1 MCHLLVDRL
10 PRPPRVIGRAYPQ
23 IWGCF
28 FLVFVVSALW
38 GEGSPQLVRVS
49 GLPEGQQQYWC
60 AEALAGGWAAGT
72 SDGVIIQEK
81 TGWKLVHPPTT
92 GYVRTLTHY
101 AGGLVVT
108 GEGFFYLYAQGQ
120 WIPKKTDDFF
130 RAGISVSGSAL
141 LVGRHSVCVVNP
153 EGDLVTVRQYS
164 GESNIKLHQVGQR
177 VYVLAA
183 KEQPLMWDGAALL
196 NATAELPW
204 TKQVG
209 GVASLQKLE
218 TGELLVA
225 TGTGLFLANGNNVT
239 PLLENLRN
247 AFASEGLIGA
257 YLFGRTLTVLTF
269 GGGVRIFSRD
279 DERLLWSEP
288 VAASGSVYFS
298 KLTDEGILIGT
309 STGLYV
315 LPDPS
320 RFRYVKFPVADF
332 IFSGLSKYGPVV
344 GLANGVVGLNG
355 ARVIA
360 PAPVVSSLVLKD
372 GRQIWGGVGT
382 LTLDDQD
389 LAVSGGDVIGLAEL
403 ERRVAVLQ
411 AQALWFFDPDGTKE
425 PLFSIPLASIPNS
438 IARTS
443 SGGCVVG
450 TAEGVLSFTKDGN
463 SAPRWGSGMMR
474 VKTSHGV
481 CFAMDVNGGIFTE
494 MGERLASLPP
504 SEILDLEEWK
514 GDTWILARFPDQTTW
529 LGTWDNSEKKWIPY
543 DLPVGRSARAL
554 VGGED
559 ALFVVRSEGILEI
572 SHPSP
577 LIIPDCK
584 VVVGGDY
591 EVPVPASSHL
601 ASESDA
607 LTLLF
612 PAPRLG
618 PWPNPSY
625 AVQVDRGGW
634 EAPAVVSQT
643 RLIRLPR
650 GRSNI
655 QIKASWAGIEK
666 QTTIS
671 ITRDRPWWAR
681 WPAWLAYVALAVGA
695 VYRVIGWRTHQL
707 RKRAEMLE
715 KQVEERTAELKKAQ
729 KAREDFFSTISH
741 EIRNPLNGVV
751 GICDIL
757 GHSEDD
763 DPRRTRR
770 HVKTL
775 RGCAD
780 QLRTILDDVLD
791 FSRIDRGDIQ
801 IYDEVFEIGTAIDG
815 AVRSVDPTLE
825 KTALKLLS
833 REVWVHGDQGKIRQI
848 VTNLV
853 SNALKYGVPS
863 AAQVFLEVDEQPGGP
878 VGVSIV
884 VKNTGN
890 TLTTEEIDRIFAEF
904 VRGEDAL
911 RRKIPGSGLGLAVS
925 KRMAEAMKGSLVAS
939 SANGLTEFKL
949 SLQLIHGEPV
959 EENTPEVDAPF
970 ERSRAL
976 AIEDEE
982 YNRTVLGFHLAQLG
996 YQVDWAK
1003 DGASALQWARE
1014 AGYDLI
1020 LTDFMLPDMMGDELA
1035 RQLLKM
1041 VPHPKPPIIA
1051 VTAYSTPDK
1060 IAQAKAAGITGFVTK
1075 PVSKKKLQ
1083 AAILGATAN
1092 LEVRPST
1099 KQDPMLKCDFTVFA
1113 RMNDGRRLLAE
1124 FAEGLA
1130 ADWET
1135 IAKECSS
1142 GPGERHLLVAIHT
1155 FKSRVLVAHAGEMAE
1170 QLGLLEDAVQ
1180 ENRQADVLRLL
1191 SIIRPMV
1198 AELALRAR
1206 EEAFV

>member
-1 MCHLLVDRL
+1 MIVGRTS
-10 PRPPRVIGRAYPQ
+10 PR

-28 FLVFVVSALW
+28 FLVFAFSTLW
-38 GEGSPQLVRVS
+38 GEGAPQLVRVS

-60 AEALAGGWAAGT
+60 AEPLPGGWAAGT
-72 SDGVIIQEK
+72 SEGVVVQEK
-81 TGWKLVHPPTT
+81 AGWKLVRPPTP

-101 AGGLVVT
+101 AHGLVVT
-108 GEGFFYLYAQGQ
+108 GEGFFYLYAQGR

-130 RAGISVSGSAL
+130 RAGVSVSGSAI

-153 EGDLVTVRQYS
+153 EGELVTARQYS

-177 VYVLAA
+177 VYVLPA
-183 KEQPLMWDGAALL
+183 KEQPLKWESSTLQD
-196 NATAELPW
+196 ATAELPW
-204 TKQVG
+204 IKQVG
-209 GVASLQKLE
+209 GIASLQKLE
-218 TGELLVA
+218 SGELLAA
-225 TGTGLFLANGNNVT
+225 TGTGLFLVNGNNVT
-239 PLLENLRN
+239 PLLESLRN
-247 AFASEGLIGA
+247 VFASEGLIGA
-257 YLFGRTLTVLTF
+257 YIFGRTVTVLTF

-279 DERLLWSEP
+279 DERLLWTEP
-288 VAASGSVYFS
+288 VATSGSIYFS
-298 KLTDEGILIGT
+298 KPTAEGILIGT

-315 LPDPS
+315 LSDPS

-355 ARVIA
+355 ARVNA
-360 PAPVVSSLVLKD
+360 PSPVVSSLVLKD

-382 LTLDDQD
+382 LTIDEHDM
-389 LAVSGGDVIGLAEL
+389 AVSGGDVIGLAEL

-411 AQALWFFDPDGTKE
+411 SQVLWFFDPDGTRE
-425 PLFSIPLASIPNS
+425 PLLSIPLASIPNS

-443 SGGCVVG
+443 SGGCLVG
-450 TAEGVLSFTKDGN
+450 TAEGVLPFTKDGN

-474 VKTSHGV
+474 VKACHGV
-481 CFAMDVNGGIFTE
+481 CFAMDTHGGIFTE
-494 MGERLASLPP
+494 MGERWATLPS
-504 SEILDLEEWK
+504 SEIIDVEDWN
-514 GDTWILARFPDQTTW
+514 GSTWILARFPDQTIW
-529 LGTWDNSEKKWIPY
+529 LGRWDNSEKTWVPY
-543 DLPVGRSARAL
+543 DAPVGRSARAL
-554 VGGED
+554 VGAED
-559 ALFVVRSEGILEI
+559 SLFVVRSEGTLEI
-572 SHPSP
+572 SHPAP
-577 LIIPDCK
+577 LRIPECE

-591 EVPVPASSHL
+591 EVPVPTSPHL
-601 ASESDA
+601 ESENDA

-618 PWPNPSY
+618 PWANPSY

-634 EAPAVVSQT
+634 EAPAVVAQT

-650 GRSNI
+650 GRSTI

-666 QTTIS
+666 ETTVS
-671 ITRDRPWWAR
+671 VTRDRPWWAR
-681 WPAWLAYVALAVGA
+681 WPAWAVYVALATGA
-695 VYRVIGWRTHQL
+695 IYRVIGWRTHQL

-757 GHSEDD
+757 GHSEED

-801 IYDEVFEIGTAIDG
+801 IYDEVFEIGSAIDG
-815 AVRSVDPTLE
+815 AVRSVDPDLE
-825 KTALKLLS
+825 KTSLKVPS

-878 VGVSIV
+878 VSIGIL

-890 TLTTEEIDRIFAEF
+890 TLTKEEIERIFAEF
-904 VRGEDAL
+904 VRGDDAL

-925 KRMAEAMKGSLVAS
+925 KRMAEAMKGNLTAS

-949 SLQLIHGEPV
+949 SLQLQHGEPV
-959 EENTPEVDAPF
+959 EENAPEVGEPF

-1014 AGYDLI
+1014 TGYDLI

-1035 RQLLKM
+1035 RELLKM

-1092 LEVRPST
+1092 LEVRPPT
-1099 KQDPMLKCDFTVFA
+1099 KQDPTLKCDFTVFT

-1130 ADWET
+1130 TDWET
-1135 IAKECSS
+1135 IAKECGSE
-1142 GPGERHLLVAIHT
+1142 PGDRHLVVAIHT

-1180 ENRQADVLRLL
+1180 ERRPADVLRLL
-1191 SIIRPMV
+1191 AVIRPMV